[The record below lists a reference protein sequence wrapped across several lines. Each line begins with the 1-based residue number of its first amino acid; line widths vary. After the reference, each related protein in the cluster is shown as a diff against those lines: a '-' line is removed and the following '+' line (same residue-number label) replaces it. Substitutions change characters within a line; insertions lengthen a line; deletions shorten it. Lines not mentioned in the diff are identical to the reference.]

1 MRAAQRALWRDT
13 LVVACATAVMGI
25 LCVQFDFSEALRRW
39 TAPWERF
46 QLDELP
52 AVLVVLAAGLAWL
65 AARRYLEAGR
75 ELRRREMAELR
86 LEAALTDNRRLSQQY
101 VLLQEAERKAL
112 ARELHD
118 ELGQYL
124 NVIKLDAVAFREGL
138 AHGSSGH
145 TSGLHER
152 AEAIVANCNHIYAAL
167 TSLIRQ
173 LRPVGLDE
181 LGLAAALEHCV
192 NTWRPRLPDV
202 QLDLS
207 LMGELD
213 DLTEAVTLT
222 VYRVLQ
228 EGLNNVAKHARARR
242 VAMEVERTGE
252 PGRPTG
258 QLIRVTVA
266 DDGVGVDTQSPTQGL
281 GLIGMRERVGALA
294 GQMEVASVPGKG
306 FELQVRIPVNVP
318 ERAG

>member
-1 MRAAQRALWRDT
+1 MRAAQKAVWRDT
-13 LVVACATAVMGI
+13 LVVACATAIMAI

-65 AARRYLEAGR
+65 AARRYGEAGR
-75 ELRRREMAELR
+75 ELRRREIAELQ

-101 VLLQEAERKAL
+101 VLLQEAERKRL

-118 ELGQYL
+118 EFGQYL
-124 NVIKLDAVAFREGL
+124 NVIKLDAVAFREG
-138 AHGSSGH
+138 H
-145 TSGLHER
+145 TAGLHER
-152 AEAIVANCNHIYAAL
+152 AEAIVANCNHMHGAL

-192 NTWRPRLPDV
+192 DTWRPRLPEV
-202 QLDLS
+202 RLDLN
-207 LMGELD
+207 LVGELD

-228 EGLNNVAKHARARR
+228 EGLNNVAKHARAQR
-242 VAMEVERTGE
+242 VVMEVERTGE
-252 PGRPTG
+252 PGRSMG
-258 QLIRVTVA
+258 QLIRVTIA
-266 DDGVGVDTQSPTQGL
+266 DDGVGMDTKAPTQGL
-281 GLIGMRERVGALA
+281 GLIGMRERVAALA
-294 GQMEVASVPGKG
+294 GQLDVTSDPGKG
-306 FELQVRIPVNVP
+306 LKLRARIPVDIR
-318 ERAG
+318 EREV

>member
-1 MRAAQRALWRDT
+1 M
-13 LVVACATAVMGI
+13 VACATAIMAI

-65 AARRYLEAGR
+65 AARRYGEAGR
-75 ELRRREMAELR
+75 ELRRREIAELQ

-101 VLLQEAERKAL
+101 VLLQEAERKRL

-145 TSGLHER
+145 TAGLHER
-152 AEAIVANCNHIYAAL
+152 AEAIIANCNHIHGAL

-192 NTWRPRLPDV
+192 DTWRPRLPEV
-202 QLDLS
+202 RLDLN
-207 LMGELD
+207 LAGELD

-242 VAMEVERTGE
+242 VVMEVERTSE
-252 PGRPTG
+252 PGRPMG
-258 QLIRVTVA
+258 QLIRVTIA
-266 DDGVGVDTQSPTQGL
+266 DDGVGMDTNSPTQGL
-281 GLIGMRERVGALA
+281 GLIGMRERVAALA
-294 GQMEVASVPGKG
+294 GRLDVTSEPGKG
-306 FELQVRIPVNVP
+306 LELRVRIPVDVR
-318 ERAG
+318 EREV

>member
-1 MRAAQRALWRDT
+1 MRADQKALWRDT
-13 LVVACATAVMGI
+13 LVVACATAIMAI
-25 LCVQFDFSEALRRW
+25 LCVQFNFSEALRRW

-65 AARRYLEAGR
+65 AARRYAEAGR
-75 ELRRREMAELR
+75 ELRRREIAELQ

-101 VLLQEAERKAL
+101 VLLQEAERKRL

-124 NVIKLDAVAFREGL
+124 NVIKLDAVAFREG
-138 AHGSSGH
+138 H
-145 TSGLHER
+145 TAGLHER
-152 AEAIVANCNHIYAAL
+152 AEAIIANCNHIHGAL

-192 NTWRPRLPDV
+192 DTWRPRLPEV
-202 QLDLS
+202 RLDLN
-207 LMGELD
+207 LVGELD

-228 EGLNNVAKHARARR
+228 EGLNNVAKHARAQR
-242 VAMEVERTGE
+242 VVMEVGRTGE
-252 PGRPTG
+252 
-258 QLIRVTVA
+258 LIRVTIT
-266 DDGVGVDTQSPTQGL
+266 DNGVGMDTKAPTQGL
-281 GLIGMRERVGALA
+281 GLIGVRERVAALA
-294 GQMEVASVPGKG
+294 GQLEVTSDPGKG
-306 FELQVRIPVNVP
+306 LELRVRIPVDVR
-318 ERAG
+318 EREV

>member
-1 MRAAQRALWRDT
+1 
-13 LVVACATAVMGI
+13 LVVACATAIMAI

-65 AARRYLEAGR
+65 AARRYAEVGR
-75 ELRRREMAELR
+75 ELRRREIAELQ
-86 LEAALTDNRRLSQQY
+86 LEAALSDNRRLSQQY
-101 VLLQEAERKAL
+101 VLLLEAERKGL

-124 NVIKLDAVAFREGL
+124 NVIKLDAVAFREG
-138 AHGSSGH
+138 H

-152 AEAIVANCNHIYAAL
+152 AEGIIANCNHIHSAL

-173 LRPVGLDE
+173 LRPAGLDE

-192 NTWRPRLPDV
+192 DTWRPRLPEV
-202 QLDLS
+202 RLDLS
-207 LMGELD
+207 LVGELD
-213 DLTEAVTLT
+213 DLTEAVQLT
-222 VYRVLQ
+222 VYRILQ

-242 VAMEVERTGE
+242 VVMEVARTRE
-252 PGRPTG
+252 
-258 QLIRVTVA
+258 RVTVNIA
-266 DDGVGVDTQSPTQGL
+266 DDGVGMDTGAATQGL
-281 GLIGMRERVGALA
+281 GLIGMRERVAALA
-294 GQMEVASVPGKG
+294 GQLEVISDPGDG
-306 FELQVRIPVNVP
+306 FDLRVRIPVAVP
-318 ERAG
+318 EPAV